1 LSYLCRT
8 NIGQVNFTFINKLKG
23 VSMRNTLFIAFSTA
37 MFAVLVLFQFNC
49 TQQGEQKTL
58 SQDELI
64 ARGKYIVTTGGCGDC
79 HTPKIMTANGPME
92 DTTRTLAGFPQG
104 GVLPPLDVKMV
115 APGNW
120 VATEMNLAGWVGP
133 WGISFAANLT
143 PDNGTGI
150 GGLSEEMFIKSLREG
165 KFMGVGRPL
174 LPPMPWQ
181 VYGQKTDEDLK
192 AIYAYLKSLPPI
204 NNKVPDPVPPP
215 KLAEYF
221 AKK

>member
-1 LSYLCRT
+1 
-8 NIGQVNFTFINKLKG
+8 
-23 VSMRNTLFIAFSTA
+23 MRNNLFVAITSAIF
-37 MFAVLVLFQFNC
+37 FVLIFFQFNC
-49 TQQGEQKTL
+49 TQQSEQKVLT
-58 SQDELI
+58 QDELI
-64 ARGKYIVTTGGCGDC
+64 TRGKYIATTGGCGDC
-79 HTPKIMTANGPME
+79 HSPKIMTANGPME

-104 GVLPPLDVKMV
+104 GVLPPLDLKMV

-120 VATEMNLAGWVGP
+120 YTTEMNQAAWVGP
-133 WGISFAANLT
+133 WGISFASNLT

-150 GGLSEEMFIKSLREG
+150 GGLSEEMFIKTLREG

-181 VYGQKTDEDLK
+181 VIGQKTDEDLK

>member
-1 LSYLCRT
+1 MRKLFFIL
-8 NIGQVNFTFINKLKG
+8 FTSAI
-23 VSMRNTLFIAFSTA
+23 FS
-37 MFAVLVLFQFNC
+37 VLIFFQFNC
-49 TQQGEQKTL
+49 TQQSEQKVL

-64 ARGKYIVTTGGCGDC
+64 ARGKYIVNTSGCEDC
-79 HTPKIMTANGPME
+79 HSPKVFTANGPE
-92 DTTRTLAGFPQG
+92 FDKTRTLAGAPQDI
-104 GVLPPLDVKMV
+104 VLPPLDVKML
-115 APGNW
+115 AGKW
-120 VATEMNLAGWVGP
+120 VATEMNLTSWVGP
-133 WGISFAANLT
+133 WGISFASNLT

-150 GGLSEEMFIKSLREG
+150 GGLSEEMFIKTLREG

-181 VYGQKTDEDLK
+181 VIGQKTDEDLK
-192 AIYAYLKSLPPI
+192 AIYAYLRTLKPI